1 MTQTWDEAAALE
13 LVRKSVLRELPPGVS
28 LPSDED
34 DLVVTG
40 LIDSMGWVGIL
51 SAIEAATGI
60 RSFGSVWSEGTPQ
73 SIRTLTGMIVEST
86 GQARQEAA
94 HEKSAGKAG
103 LPARVSILGW
113 GYSLG
118 SLTVEA
124 DTIERECG
132 LSLGMMRE
140 GAGIETVRRVS
151 EEEDELTLGQRAVA
165 EALAQSH
172 LDMEAVDFLVATSTT
187 FLEFPSLAAALHTR
201 LLLSD
206 SCGAIDIG
214 GACAGI
220 VHALAAARA
229 FLLTGQYK
237 VGLVVACEVH
247 SRRLASSSFPGEFRG
262 LFGDGACA
270 FVLGHSDQG
279 DDGRPLALGDTVWG
293 CSGAFASS
301 LRLALREGGE
311 IAVNFEGKQLAAA
324 AITHL
329 NLVFETLERQSGKLR
344 SEVDYFALH
353 QPNPRVI
360 EILAQRAEIP
370 LERIPNVSR
379 TCGNLGSATC
389 GVSLCQA
396 LTNLAQSPAS
406 STSHPLIF
414 LAAVA
419 PGLIWSGTFL
429 Y

>member
-1 MTQTWDEAAALE
+1 MTQTWNEAGALE
-13 LVRKSVLRELPPGVS
+13 LVRKAVLPELPPGAS

-40 LIDSMGWVGIL
+40 FIDSMGWVGIL

-60 RSFGSVWSEGTPQ
+60 RNFGSVWSEGTPQ
-73 SIRTLTGMIVEST
+73 SIRTLTGMIVESA

-94 HEKSAGKAG
+94 HEKPAGKAG
-103 LPARVSILGW
+103 LPSRVSILGW

-132 LSLGMMRE
+132 LPPGTMRE

-165 EALAQSH
+165 DALAKSH
-172 LDMEAVDFLVATSTT
+172 LDIEAVDFLVATSTT

-201 LLLSD
+201 LLLPD

-214 GACAGI
+214 GACAGLI
-220 VHALAAARA
+220 YALAAARA
-229 FLLTGQYK
+229 FLLTGQYR

-247 SRRLASSSFPGEFRG
+247 SRRLASSSLPGEFRG

-270 FVLGHSDQG
+270 FVLGHSGQD

-301 LRLALREGGE
+301 LRLALHEGGE
-311 IAVNFEGKQLAAA
+311 MAINFEGKQLATA

-329 NLVFETLERQSGKLR
+329 NQVFEALEGRSGKSR
-344 SEVDYFALH
+344 FEVDYFALH

-360 EILAQRAEIP
+360 DILAQRAEIP
-370 LERIPNVSR
+370 LERIPTVSR
-379 TCGNLGSATC
+379 TCGNLGAATC
-389 GVSLCQA
+389 GISLCHA
-396 LTNLAQSPAS
+396 LTNLAQRPAS
-406 STSHPLIF
+406 SPSPLIF

-419 PGLIWSGTFL
+419 PGLIWGGSFL